1 MMKIKKRSKGKGKP
15 KTDTDTDTKTRP
27 YIQVRFRPDVPADM
41 EIYEKIKRMTEK
53 RAIDISK
60 FVRLALEFYF
70 DNNKETLFT
79 Q

>member
-1 MMKIKKRSKGKGKP
+1 MKIRMHNKGKGKP
-15 KTDTDTDTKTRP
+15 KTDTKTRP

-41 EIYEKIKRMTEK
+41 EIYEKIKRMTEE
-53 RAIDISK
+53 RATDISK